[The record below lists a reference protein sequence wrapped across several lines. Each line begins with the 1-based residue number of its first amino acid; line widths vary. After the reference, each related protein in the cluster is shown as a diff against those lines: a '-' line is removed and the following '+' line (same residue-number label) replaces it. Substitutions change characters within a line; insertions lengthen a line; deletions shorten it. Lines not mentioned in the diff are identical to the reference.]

1 MRLSRDMLTALLLL
15 ISGLVM
21 FLVARG
27 YPTPA
32 GMQYGAGFF
41 PKLVASGLMFS
52 GVLVLFSRPCRDR
65 ERAIQIDWPLAKRSG
80 LLVGLIVLY
89 GLVLDIVGFHLATF
103 PLLILASRLFGGR
116 WGPACGLAF
125 VATISLHLLFY
136 SVMRVTLPWGFLES
150 FAW

>member
-32 GMQYGAGFF
+32 GLEYGAGFF
-41 PKLVASGLMFS
+41 PKLVASGLMLS
-52 GVLVLFSRPCRDR
+52 GGLVLFSRPRRDR
-65 ERAIQIDWPLAKRSG
+65 ACAIRIDWPLAGRCG
-80 LLVGLIVLY
+80 QLVGLIVLY
-89 GLVLDIVGFHLATF
+89 GLVLDFVGFHLATF
-103 PLLILASRLFGGR
+103 PLLVLASRLFGGR
-116 WGPACGLAF
+116 WGPACALAAF
-125 VATISLHLLFY
+125 ATIGLHLLFY